1 MTARPWRVV
10 MVRPLMLAQH
20 ELASREAASRAVSC
34 VIEEVLAAAALLLLQ
49 R

>member
-1 MTARPWRVV
+1 MTARPWRAV

-34 VIEEVLAAAALLLLQ
+34 VIEVLAATALLLLQ